1 MDMEKEFKELSTDVK
16 NMNREFVGMNQKLTQ
31 LYESIVGNEKFGHF
45 GLVERVNQLENKVE
59 NQAQTFNTLKNKA
72 IGFSV
77 GFASIFTVVFEI
89 IKEKFFK

>member
-45 GLVERVNQLENKVE
+45 GLVES
-59 NQAQTFNTLKNKA
+59 
-72 IGFSV
+72 G
-77 GFASIFTVVFEI
+77 
-89 IKEKFFK
+89 